1 MTRAEMK
8 SLVVILFVRLTLTLF
23 TACSTEGYKP
33 VIIVHGL
40 FDGPKQFEIL
50 KRFITKSH
58 PGTIVSVIDL
68 YNHLFSLEPLWK
80 QVEGFKNAVYP
91 IMQSATDGIH
101 LICFSQ
107 GGLVCRGLIATLDNH
122 NVHSL
127 ILLSSPLA
135 GQYGDTAYLKLFPK
149 LLKSEIYHF
158 CYTRWGQRVSICNYW
173 NDPHQR
179 DRYLKTGSFLA
190 QLNGETAHQNSTR
203 WRENVL
209 RIKTLILIGGPDD
222 GVITPWQ
229 SSLFGFYD
237 KNENI
242 VGMKDMDWYIKD
254 VFGLKTLHSRGDL
267 KEYIYSGVLH
277 TKWHA
282 NYTVYNE
289 SIDEWLT

>member
-173 NDPHQR
+173 N
-179 DRYLKTGSFLA
+179 G
-190 QLNGETAHQNSTR
+190 